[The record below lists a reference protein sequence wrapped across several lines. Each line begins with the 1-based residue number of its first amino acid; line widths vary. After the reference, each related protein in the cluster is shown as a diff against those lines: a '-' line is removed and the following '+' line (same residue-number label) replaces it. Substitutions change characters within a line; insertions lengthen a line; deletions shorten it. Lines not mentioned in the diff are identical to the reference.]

1 MRSRRERKEI
11 NMDKPRFV
19 YVVYI
24 STSPEKL
31 WNAVIDPKMT
41 EKYWQH
47 ENISDWKP
55 GSKWEHRDCDE
66 KGTLRLQG

>member
-1 MRSRRERKEI
+1 
-11 NMDKPRFV
+11 MDKPRFV

-31 WNAVIDPKMT
+31 WNAIIDPKMT

-55 GSKWEHRDCDE
+55 GSKWEHRDCDG
-66 KGTLRLQG
+66 KGTTRLQG